1 LRKPLGS
8 SSGSSQPFPQRGSIG
23 AEEYAAVGALF
34 ERAIREGS
42 APGYNGEEET
52 RYCEEFAAFM
62 GGGYTDAVSSGT
74 AGLYVALKALDLEP
88 FSEVIV
94 GAVTDPGGMMPIPL
108 LNLIPMVADT
118 APESY
123 NTGPEQVEAL
133 ISPRTAAIVV
143 PHIGGEPADVEG
155 IMAVAGKYH
164 VPVIEDCSQT
174 HGATLHGR
182 LVGTFGQI
190 GVFSTMFSKHHSSGG
205 QGGLVYTRD
214 ESLHHAIR
222 RASDRGK
229 PFFLPD
235 GSTNVTASLNLNL
248 NDLAAAIGRVQLRK
262 LPEQVRRRRRLVGQL
277 SEGIASLKTVSIPR
291 PLAGAEPSFLFLRM
305 RFHADQAAA
314 GGPMVADE
322 YTGAEIPRCARND
335 SGSPIPHC
343 ARNDSG
349 SPIPHCARNDSGLP
363 IPRCARNDRGPS
375 AYTWGDKE
383 TYCQALSA
391 EGLPVGADYRYALPH
406 TMDWFVN
413 RRVFG
418 HSGYP
423 WASPDYKGDPQLQF
437 PCPNAHAAMEHYFN
451 LYLHERWGQDEIA
464 DAIAIFTKV
473 ERMGTAMALGQQE
486 SEHDR

>member
-1 LRKPLGS
+1 LGKPLGS
-8 SSGSSQPFPQRGSIG
+8 SRPFPQRGNIG
-23 AEEYAAVGALF
+23 AEETAAVSALF

-94 GAVTDPGGMMPIPL
+94 GAVTDSGGMMPIPL

-182 LVGTFGQI
+182 LAGTFGQI

-214 ESLHHAIR
+214 ESLYHAIR

-235 GSTNVTASLNLNL
+235 GSTNVVASLNLNL

-262 LPEQVRRRRRLVGQL
+262 LPEQVRRRRSIVGQL
-277 SEGIASLKTVSIPR
+277 GEGIASLKTVSIPR

-305 RFHADQAAA
+305 RFHAGQA
-314 GGPMVADE
+314 
-322 YTGAEIPRCARND
+322 TC
-335 SGSPIPHC
+335 
-343 ARNDSG
+343 
-349 SPIPHCARNDSGLP
+349 
-363 IPRCARNDRGPS
+363 
-375 AYTWGDKE
+375 DKE
-383 TYCQALSA
+383 TFCRALSA

-423 WASPDYKGDPQLQF
+423 WASPDYKGDPHLQF
-437 PCPNAHAAMEHYFN
+437 PCPNANAAMERYFI
-451 LYLHERWGQDEIA
+451 LYLHERWSQDEIA
-464 DAIAIFTKV
+464 DAIAIFSKL
-473 ERMGTAMALGQQE
+473 EMALGQ
-486 SEHDR
+486 

>member
-1 LRKPLGS
+1 MDTRTSQPDPKGGDRNRLGKP
-8 SSGSSQPFPQRGSIG
+8 SGSSRPLPQRGNIG
-23 AEEYAAVGALF
+23 AEEYAAVSALL

-155 IMAVAGKYH
+155 IIAVAGKYH
-164 VPVIEDCSQT
+164 IPVIEDCSQT
-174 HGATLHGR
+174 HGATLNGR

-214 ESLHHAIR
+214 ESLYQAIR

-229 PFFLPD
+229 PFFLPS

-248 NDLAAAIGRVQLRK
+248 NDLAAAIGRVQLRR
-262 LPEQVRRRRRLVGQL
+262 LPEQVRRRRAIVGQL
-277 SEGIASLKTVSIPR
+277 GEGIASLKTVSIPR
-291 PLAGAEPSFLFLRM
+291 PLAGAEPSYLFLRM
-305 RFHADQAAA
+305 RFHAGQAAA

-322 YTGAEIPRCARND
+322 HIGAEIPRCARND
-335 SGSPIPHC
+335 
-343 ARNDSG
+343 R
-349 SPIPHCARNDSGLP
+349 R
-363 IPRCARNDRGPS
+363 PS
-375 AYTWGDKE
+375 AYTWSDKE
-383 TYCQALSA
+383 TFCRALSA

-437 PCPNAHAAMEHYFN
+437 PCPNAHAAMEQYFI
-451 LYLHERWGQDEIA
+451 LYLNERWGQDEIA
-464 DAIAIFTKV
+464 GASAIFSKV
-473 ERMGTAMALGQQE
+473 ERLSTAMALGQQE